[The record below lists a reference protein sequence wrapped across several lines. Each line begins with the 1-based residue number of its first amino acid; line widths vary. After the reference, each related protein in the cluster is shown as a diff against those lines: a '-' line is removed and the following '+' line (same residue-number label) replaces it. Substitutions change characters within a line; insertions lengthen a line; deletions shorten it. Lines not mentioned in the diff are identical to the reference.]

1 MIHVRFEGRSFD
13 FKETQVGVVASLT
26 DAQVFEQLAGHFDVA
41 QIRFNAY
48 VVDRTPTG
56 DIIVRPEAVYG

>member
-13 FKETQVGVVASLT
+13 FIETQIGVVASMT
-26 DAQVFEQLAGHFDVA
+26 DAQVVEQLAHHFDVA
-41 QIRFNAY
+41 QSRFTAY

-56 DIIVRPEAVYG
+56 DVIIRPEAVYG

>member
-13 FKETQVGVVASLT
+13 FRETQIGVVASMT
-26 DAQVFEQLAGHFDVA
+26 DVQVFEQLAHHFDVA
-41 QIRFNAY
+41 QNRFDAY

-56 DIIVRPEAVYG
+56 DVIIRPEAVYG